1 MQGNNSEVAEF
12 RQQQTMQEQ
21 TALLGLHGLS
31 SGSSRHEF
39 INARMERGADYIL
52 GLIQAGK
59 HEKAEALM
67 KAKTWAEIEAD
78 VLEEEEHGTCH
89 TTIPS

>member
-1 MQGNNSEVAEF
+1 MVASEVAQF
-12 RQQQTMQEQ
+12 RQQQAMREEA
-21 TALLGLHGLS
+21 ALLGLHGLS
-31 SGSSRHEF
+31 SGRSRHEV

-67 KAKTWAEIEAD
+67 KAKTWADIEAD
-78 VLEEEEHGTCH
+78 VLEEEERKTCH